1 VDIISIIG
9 RTRRSKGERD
19 IDHIIHS
26 LRWSEDLV
34 LIAGSSI
41 ANMDNMEE
49 RVLLIE
55 SDHAAADLIRV
66 ALADERY
73 GPFAIEWYLTLS
85 AGLERLNQGAIKA
98 VLLNLSLSDSQG
110 IDTFDKL
117 HEIACQVPIL
127 ILSNVEQEDLAR
139 QAIQRGAQDY
149 FLKSR
154 IEGYSLSHALRNVI
168 ARKKVEEELFIER
181 ERAQVTLNS
190 IGDAVIS
197 ADTVGN
203 VTYLNLVAER
213 MTGWSRKEAV
223 GRSLADV
230 LNIIDGATGKPA
242 RNPIELAVE
251 RNKPVGLSANCTLI
265 RRDGIE
271 LPIEDSAAPIH
282 DRGGCVIGG
291 VMVFHDVSE
300 ARAMVLKMS
309 HLAQHDFLTD
319 LPNRVLLNDRLEQAI
334 ALGRRRSKQLAILFL
349 DLDLFKNI
357 NDSLGHLIGD
367 KLLKSVAGR
376 LMNCV
381 RSSDTVS
388 RQGGDEFVVLLSEIE
403 HPGDAA
409 RSAENIISA
418 LTDSH
423 CIAGHDLNVSVSI
436 GISIYPSDG
445 EDAES
450 LIKNAD
456 AAMYHAKQ
464 YGRNN
469 YQFFRQE
476 MNDRVVERH
485 SLEADLWRAVAGRE
499 FVLHY
504 QPKVNLETGAI
515 TGAEALIRWLHPQR
529 GLLFPGQFVPIAEE
543 SGLIVPIGR
552 WVLREA
558 CRQLRSWLDAG
569 IRPVPVAINISAVE
583 FRSKDF
589 LEGVRDIL
597 KETRLES
604 GYLEIELTES
614 VLMQDGD
621 STTTVLQALKAI
633 GVQLAIDDFGT
644 GYSSLSYLKRF
655 PIDALKIDQ
664 SFVRDI
670 TTDPD
675 DATIISAVIGMG
687 NSLNKRVSAE
697 GVETWEQL
705 AFLQAARCGEGQGY
719 YFSRPV
725 VAKEY
730 TKLLRT
736 GIPGLSRRLSGRANV
751 RRV

>member
-1 VDIISIIG
+1 
-9 RTRRSKGERD
+9 
-19 IDHIIHS
+19 
-26 LRWSEDLV
+26 
-34 LIAGSSI
+34 
-41 ANMDNMEE
+41 MDKLEE

-55 SDHAAADLIRV
+55 SDHAAADLIRE

-85 AGLERLNQGAIKA
+85 AGLERLKQGAINA

-110 IDTFDKL
+110 IETFDKL
-117 HEIACQVPIL
+117 HEIAYQVPIL
-127 ILSNVEQEDLAR
+127 VLSNVEQEDLAR

-154 IEGYSLSHALRNVI
+154 IEGYSLSHALRNVM

-213 MTGWSRKEAV
+213 MTGWSCKEAV
-223 GRSLADV
+223 GCSLADV
-230 LNIIDGATGKPA
+230 LNIIDGVTGKAA

-251 RNKPVGLSANCTLI
+251 QNKAVGLSANCTLI
-265 RRDGIE
+265 RRDGFE

-282 DRGGCVIGG
+282 DRGGRVIGG

-376 LMNCV
+376 LMNFV

-403 HPGDAA
+403 HSGDAA

-418 LTDSH
+418 MTESH
-423 CIAGHDLNVSVSI
+423 CIAGHDLNVNVSI

-485 SLEADLWRAVAGRE
+485 SLEADLRRAVTGRE

-529 GLLFPGQFVPIAEE
+529 GLLFPGQFVPVAEE

-583 FRSKDF
+583 FRNKDF

-597 KETRLES
+597 KQTRLES

-621 STTTVLQALKAI
+621 STTTVLQALKAL
-633 GVQLAIDDFGT
+633 GLQLAIDDFGT

-705 AFLQAARCGEGQGY
+705 AFLQVARCGEGQGN

-730 TKLLRT
+730 TKLLRA
-736 GIPGLSRRLSGRANV
+736 GIPGLSRRLSGSVNV
-751 RRV
+751 RLV